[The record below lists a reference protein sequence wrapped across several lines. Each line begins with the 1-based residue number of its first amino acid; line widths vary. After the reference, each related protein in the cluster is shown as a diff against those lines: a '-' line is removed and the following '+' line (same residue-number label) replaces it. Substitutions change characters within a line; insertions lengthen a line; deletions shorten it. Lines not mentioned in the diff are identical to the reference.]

1 MKPARRLVYKSK
13 LILVIKK
20 KDIGKYFPK
29 RERKKARIT
38 IIIYFKNY
46 WKGEKVQF
54 SVSSVF
60 NIKYIMLMFNP
71 LTSKI
76 KVEAREPREE
86 DETCN
91 RRVLSKPDSRHVA
104 VVIPE
109 LPEDVLMQILARLP
123 SQFIDAV
130 QVCL

>member
-1 MKPARRLVYKSK
+1 M
-13 LILVIKK
+13 
-20 KDIGKYFPK
+20 
-29 RERKKARIT
+29 
-38 IIIYFKNY
+38 
-46 WKGEKVQF
+46 
-54 SVSSVF
+54 SSVF